1 MLVSLKWLKDYID
14 LELSAEELADRLTM
28 AGLEVDEI
36 QTLAPKFSGVVI
48 AKILSVRPHPN
59 ADKLSLCDV
68 TDGAETY
75 PIVCGAKN
83 IHAGDVVPLAKTGA
97 VIPGG
102 YTIKSTTLRGEKS
115 EGMLCSEAELEIGD
129 DASGILQLPADM
141 ALGRPLQEAL
151 DLGDTVLDIGIT
163 PNRSDCLSMIGI
175 AREAAALTG
184 KKMKMPDV
192 KVRESAQDVS
202 LLSSVT
208 IEDADLCPRYTARLI
223 QNVTIGGTPVWMK
236 TRLEAAGLRAINNV
250 VDVTNFVML
259 EMGQPLH
266 AFDFRFLEEG
276 RIVVRKSKPGEEF
289 ISLDEKSRLLPE
301 NTLLICDGK
310 KPVAI
315 AGIMGGLNSEV
326 KEDTRTIL
334 LESAYFNPA
343 SIRRSS
349 RRLGMPTDA
358 AFRFERGIDP
368 EGVVRALDRAAQLI
382 AELSG
387 GEVCRNYLDEY
398 PAKIKAVENIPLRM
412 DRVRQVIGARVP
424 AREAVRILKSIGMA
438 LRREGKGAYRV
449 TPPSFRVDIEREID
463 LIEEIARLYGYDR
476 VPSTLPSVSVS
487 EAETVPRLALEERIR
502 QLMTGAGYSEIINY
516 SFSSPDSAE
525 ALGLS
530 PEDERRRFVVI
541 KNPLTEDQSIM
552 RTTLA
557 YGLLETLKKNLHNAS
572 FNLKLFEIGRTFF
585 KRHDGELPEEKNILA
600 ALAAGKAADDLWGSK
615 VSVDFYDLKGSL
627 ENIFQDLKL
636 DSCRCRTETSEPFLH
651 PGQSCGVYIGD
662 VRVGFLGKA
671 HPEVLKKM
679 DIRSDAYLFE
689 INLDLLGK
697 QTGRRIRYREL
708 SKFPAVQRDV
718 AFVVPESMESE
729 KMLEIVLSQHED
741 LLENVSI
748 FDIYSGKGLEERTK
762 SLGLRF
768 SYRALDRTLTD
779 AEINSIHNRIVQNTV
794 QQTGA
799 KIRA

>member
-83 IHAGDVVPLAKTGA
+83 IHAGDMVPLAKTGA

-175 AREAAALTG
+175 AREVAALTG

-192 KVRESAQDVS
+192 RILESAQDVS

-349 RRLGMPTDA
+349 RSLGMPTDA

-398 PAKIKAVENIPLRM
+398 PAKIKAVDNIPLRM
-412 DRVRQVIGARVP
+412 DRVRQVIGAGVP

-463 LIEEIARLYGYDR
+463 LIEEIARLYGYHL

-487 EAETVPRLALEERIR
+487 ETETIPRLALEERVR
-502 QLMTGAGYSEIINY
+502 RLLTGSGYSEIINY

-552 RTTLA
+552 RTTLV
-557 YGLLETLKKNLHNAS
+557 YGLLETLKKNLRNAS

-585 KRHDGELPEEKNILA
+585 KRHDGELPEERNILA
-600 ALAAGKAADDLWGSK
+600 ALAAGKVSDDLWGSK

-627 ENIFQDLKL
+627 ENIFQDLKM
-636 DSCRCRTETSEPFLH
+636 DSCRCRTETPEPFLH
-651 PGQSCGVYIGD
+651 PGQSCGVYMGD
-662 VRVGFLGKA
+662 VRIGFLGKA

-679 DIRSDAYLFE
+679 DIKSDAYLFE
-689 INLDLLGK
+689 INLDLLGE

-718 AFVVPESMESE
+718 AFVLPESMESE

-748 FDIYSGKGLEERTK
+748 FDIYTGKGLEERTK